1 MNISTR
7 GWVLIGCVAVGLL
20 FWGVV
25 ATITL

>member
-7 GWVLIGCVAVGLL
+7 GWAFIGCVAVGLL
-20 FWGVV
+20 FWCVV